1 MEQRFLDFVA
11 EIMEKDP
18 SEITMDIVYKDFDG
32 WDSLM
37 MLTLVMEIEA
47 EYGVS
52 IPIEELGKV
61 KTLADLYAFV
71 KDSRP

>member
-1 MEQRFLDFVA
+1 MEQRFLSFVA
-11 EIMEKDP
+11 DVMEKDS
-18 SEITMDIVYKDFDG
+18 SEITMDIRYKEFSG

-37 MLTLVMEIEA
+37 MLTLVMELEA

-52 IPIEELGKV
+52 IPIESLGSV

-71 KDSRP
+71 K

>member
-52 IPIEELGKV
+52 IPIEELGEV